1 MKFKRNI
8 STLGMLFTALSGII
22 GSGWLFGPYFA
33 SQIAGPAAIFGWALA
48 GILMIIIALNFTEL
62 ATMYPE
68 AGGLARFAHKSHGP
82 IVGFTMAWVVWI
94 SSVIVAPIETL
105 AALQYLATY
114 VPSLMKQT
122 GNSHELSAMGIVFAA
137 IVMFALCL
145 INALGVKSAAKTN
158 TVIVFF
164 KFAIPLL
171 TAIILL
177 SHSFHTTNFTSHQF
191 LPTGVHGVLA
201 ALPAAGIAFSFMG
214 WSAAIQMAGEAKNPQ
229 RSIPIALIGAI
240 CIGIIIYSIIQVS
253 FIGALPADALS
264 HGWANLSFKGD
275 MGPFAGLL
283 TAIGLGA
290 FVIMIYADAVYSPLG
305 TVLVYTTAT
314 ARVTHALASH
324 RYVPTVLTKLSSRGV
339 PVYALAINFIVGM
352 CFFLPFPGWQAM
364 AEFIVSAFIISYA
377 IGPTALIVLR
387 DIQPEQPRPF
397 KLPAY
402 KAFSMLTFYV
412 CNMLLFWTGWHTV
425 SKLIIIIIIG
435 YGVYFSYFKFSKQ
448 RLDTGALFKAIWLIP
463 YLMGVTVI
471 SYLGSYG
478 GGHDFIHFGADFFI
492 IALFSFI
499 IFTLAYWCGIH
510 GVKRS
515 QPGTTPC
522 QLQQV

>member
-48 GILMIIIALNFTEL
+48 GTLMIIIALNFTEL
-62 ATMYPE
+62 ATMFPE

-82 IVGFTMAWVVWI
+82 VVGFTMAWVVWI

-114 VPSLMKQT
+114 VPSLMNKV
-122 GNSHELSAMGIVFAA
+122 GNNHELSAFGIFCAA
-137 IVMFALCL
+137 IIMFALCAL
-145 INALGVKSAAKTN
+145 NALGVKSAAKTN
-158 TVIVFF
+158 TIIVFF

-171 TAIILL
+171 TAVILL
-177 SHSFHTTNFTSHQF
+177 THSFHPNNFSSHQF
-191 LPTGVHGVLA
+191 MPAGIHGILA

-229 RSIPIALIGAI
+229 RSLPIALIGAI
-240 CIGIIIYSIIQVS
+240 CMGIIIYSVIQIA
-253 FIGALPADALS
+253 FIGALPADSLS
-264 HGWANLSFKGD
+264 QGWAHLSFKGD

-283 TAIGLGA
+283 AAVGLGA

-314 ARVTHALASH
+314 ARVTHALASN
-324 RYVPTVLTKLSSRGV
+324 RYVPQFLTKLSKRGV
-339 PVYALAINFIVGM
+339 PTHALIVNFIVGM
-352 CFFLPFPGWQAM
+352 CFFLPFPGWQSM
-364 AEFIVSAFIISYA
+364 AEFIVSAFIVSYA
-377 IGPTALIVLR
+377 IGPTALAVLR
-387 DIQPEQPRPF
+387 ETQPEQKRPF

-402 KAFSMLTFYV
+402 KAFSILAFYV
-412 CNMLLFWTGWHTV
+412 CNMLLFWTGWHTI
-425 SKLIIIIIIG
+425 SKLIFIIAIG
-435 YGVYFSYFKFSKQ
+435 YCVYFSYFKFSKQ
-448 RLDTGALFKAIWLIP
+448 QLEAGALFKAIWLIP
-463 YLMGVTVI
+463 YFIGITLI

-478 GGHDFIHFGADFFI
+478 GGHNFISFGPDFFV
-492 IALFSFI
+492 IAIFSII
-499 IFTLAYWCGIH
+499 IFVLAYWCGIKQPRLTH
-510 GVKRS
+510 S
-515 QPGTTPC
+515 QHAT
-522 QLQQV
+522 QHA